1 MSSVRIAKQT
11 RPLTLPPALQ
21 QVQHDAQ
28 GHRAAAREP
37 LDAADG
43 GLPARL
49 DCARP
54 LPRYVVLLQGQGHPR
69 RARPEWPADFCQGAP
84 VLLHAAIPSL
94 TFAGAQLKS
103 RTQEMLAKTY
113 ELQFEED
120 GGLVHSVPA
129 SLVVER
135 P

>member
-1 MSSVRIAKQT
+1 MAGKF
-11 RPLTLPPALQ
+11 LPRCACP
-21 QVQHDAQ
+21 
-28 GHRAAAREP
+28 AARRRTI
-37 LDAADG
+37 AD
-43 GLPARL
+43 
-49 DCARP
+49 
-54 LPRYVVLLQGQGHPR
+54 
-69 RARPEWPADFCQGAP
+69 
-84 VLLHAAIPSL
+84 
-94 TFAGAQLKS
+94 TAGAQLKS